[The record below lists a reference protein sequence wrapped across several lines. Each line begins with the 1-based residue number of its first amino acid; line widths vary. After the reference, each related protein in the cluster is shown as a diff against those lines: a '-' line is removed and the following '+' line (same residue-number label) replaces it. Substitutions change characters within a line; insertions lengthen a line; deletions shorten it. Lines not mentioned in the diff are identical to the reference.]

1 MTDIARLRRELV
13 GRILESSASAPPGL
27 RRSAFDNDGLDDP
40 VAALVAGV
48 AARSY
53 AVTDEDVAAVRAAG
67 LSEDQIFE
75 VVVCAAVGAAD
86 RQYAGALAALAEA
99 TGGRR

>member
-1 MTDIARLRRELV
+1 MTDIAQLHRELI
-13 GRILESSASAPPGL
+13 GRVLESTASAPPGL
-27 RRSAFDNDGLDDP
+27 RRSAFDNDGLDEP
-40 VAALVAGV
+40 VRTLVAKV
-48 AARSY
+48 AERSF
-53 AVTDEDVAAVRAAG
+53 AVTDEDVAAARAAG

-86 RQYAGALAALAEA
+86 RQYVAALAALAEA